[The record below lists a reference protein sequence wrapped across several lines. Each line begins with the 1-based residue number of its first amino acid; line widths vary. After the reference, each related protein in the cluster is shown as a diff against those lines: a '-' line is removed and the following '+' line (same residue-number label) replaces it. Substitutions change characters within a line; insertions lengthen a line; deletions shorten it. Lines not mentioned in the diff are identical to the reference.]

1 MKVSSWMWSWK
12 IYFAKNFG
20 LHYWFTILHAPV
32 PSCPWTPI
40 NLVNRLK
47 KGGYPGVFSYPKA
60 RIMLGASYSGMD
72 GWKDGWMEWH
82 QSFWQS
88 RFSKFLKALV
98 QVLDYFAKRGKP
110 APNILRTRFLF
121 PCKKKAYHSS
131 FLNPLT
137 ALQGGWWVT
146 FLSLKK
152 HI

>member
-1 MKVSSWMWSWK
+1 MNLKHYQCLVLLQYESVILNVEME
-12 IYFAKNFG
+12 NVGFG

-110 APNILRTRFLF
+110 AL
-121 PCKKKAYHSS
+121 
-131 FLNPLT
+131 
-137 ALQGGWWVT
+137 WWPECRSAST
-146 FLSLKK
+146 KLGR
-152 HI
+152 